1 MDWDRIEANWKH
13 FIGEARGKWGRITVD
28 ELDLIGGRRETLA
41 GQIREVYGITKEEA
55 EKQLAE
61 WQQGLQEM
69 APAGSLPS
77 AK

>member
-1 MDWDRIEANWKH
+1 MDWDRIEANWKQ
-13 FIGEARGKWGRITVD
+13 FIGEARGKWGRITED

-55 EKQLAE
+55 EKQLAD
-61 WQQGLQEM
+61 WQQGLQEIV
-69 APAGSLPS
+69 APLPS